1 MSKILTKRNTSFQS
15 INVSKKNTLKVKRNT
30 FNPLIKT
37 NNSMLYNNNN
47 LLYSEHFSPSSKNI
61 KSSLSPPLNT
71 VKKKVINSQKK
82 TRLIKL
88 INSNSLN
95 DIYSSSNLLSPR
107 IRQFID
113 REYTQPHLPKKINI
127 LKDIKNNDKIN
138 NIFTRIKKNGK
149 INNENREKY
158 KCKIKQIN
166 NINNIN
172 NVNIHIYSNNIKLKN
187 EKNELNTINTNKT
200 NKNYSFIGNNMTNDK
215 IIDKNILNGKNKN
228 FYKKNKNSKGCT
240 LTPKKKL
247 LKKYYTKT
255 EHKFETQKKN
265 RIKNDNQFPF
275 LASPET
281 PLIIKY
287 GPKERTYKN
296 PKSKKYSE
304 LSNLTMTPNLTITPN
319 DSIISINDYK
329 NNSVNKDYKSS
340 TFKILGKM
348 ILNKNNNSLKKQ
360 FNRRFQL
367 DMFDYFDEKEK
378 EKEKLNKTI
387 VREDNSEYKKYKH
400 ETINVNKKYELSNI
414 NEIKYF
420 LKEFNNDNNKILI
433 LFLKLIQIHMDIEL
447 LLTNKINNNF
457 SKKSSTTTITTT
469 ITISDDKI
477 DKLISLIN
485 NYFSTISILEEYTKF
500 QDNNINSEAK
510 SNKNT
515 VDEANGSNSFLYQK
529 YNIFNFNTIN
539 NLFQKCIKIQICY
552 YAALLITLSHSSDE
566 DLDDMIATYFEKNI
580 KEISSPLYN
589 IFRNFA
595 MNEIRD
601 KYTKLLLNNI
611 RLNFFD
617 NFNKLYYEEKTNPS
631 LKKSEILENI
641 SKNITNNIDSLKHY
655 CNINLKSSIIKP
667 FGDAFSQ
674 MLHSIERKTLN
685 KFINIFLNVILF
697 GELDINREKMQKNL
711 DFQNKINIR
720 SKIKKNPNI
729 YEGSALFN
737 NISDN
742 APYLPAINGKYKYT
756 LVLDMD
762 ETLVHFFFTE
772 LNGMFF
778 VRPYCLEFLNEINKY
793 YEIVAFTAGIKEYA
807 DNILNLLDVNDNIIK
822 FRLYRQHVTV
832 AGFNSYK
839 NLKLLGRDIKKV
851 IIIDNLKE
859 NFALQ
864 PDNGLFIKTWTSDV
878 NDTQFI
884 DLLNILKNIAISNV
898 NDVRPI
904 IRKINE
910 KIKYNGDLINP
921 YSKINIK
928 RIIDD
933 EKK

>member
-15 INVSKKNTLKVKRNT
+15 IIVSNNNTLKVKRNT
-30 FNPLIKT
+30 FKPLIKS
-37 NNSMLYNNNN
+37 NNSMLNNNNNN
-47 LLYSEHFSPSSKNI
+47 LLYSKHFSPSSKNI
-61 KSSLSPPLNT
+61 KTSLSPPINS

-82 TRLIKL
+82 TRIIKL
-88 INSNSLN
+88 VNSNSLN
-95 DIYSSSNLLSPR
+95 DMYSPSNLLSPR

-113 REYTQPHLPKKINI
+113 KENTQPHLPKKMKI
-127 LKDIKNNDKIN
+127 LNDIQNNDKIN

-149 INNENREKY
+149 INNENRDKY

-172 NVNIHIYSNNIKLKN
+172 NVNIHTYSNNLIFKN
-187 EKNELNTINTNKT
+187 GKNELNTINSNKT
-200 NKNYSFIGNNMTNDK
+200 NKNYSFIGHNKTNDN
-215 IIDKNILNGKNKN
+215 IIDKNILNEKNNSFNRKNKIG
-228 FYKKNKNSKGCT
+228 KGYA
-240 LTPKKKL
+240 LTPKKKF
-247 LKKYYTKT
+247 LKKYFTKT
-255 EHKFETQKKN
+255 DFKFDTQKNK
-265 RIKNDNQFPF
+265 IENQLPI
-275 LASPET
+275 LTSPE

-296 PKSKKYSE
+296 PKSKKFRD
-304 LSNLTMTPNLTITPN
+304 LSNLTMTPN
-319 DSIISINDYK
+319 DSIISINNHK

-348 ILNKNNNSLKKQ
+348 KTNKNNNSLKKKINKRYQ
-360 FNRRFQL
+360 F
-367 DMFDYFDEKEK
+367 DIFDYFDEKGK
-378 EKEKLNKTI
+378 EKENLNSTI
-387 VREDNSEYKKYKH
+387 VRDDNSEYKKYNH
-400 ETINVNKKYELSNI
+400 ETINVNKKNELNTI

-420 LKEFNNDNNKILI
+420 LKEFNNDNIKILI
-433 LFLKLIQIHMDIEL
+433 LFLKLIQIHMDVEL
-447 LLTNKINNNF
+447 LLTDKINNNF
-457 SKKSSTTTITTT
+457 RKKSSTTTTTTT
-469 ITISDDKI
+469 ITISNDKI
-477 DKLISLIN
+477 DKLITLIN
-485 NYFSTISILEEYTKF
+485 NYFNTISILQKYTKF
-500 QDNNINSEAK
+500 QDNNINGEVK

-515 VDEANGSNSFLYQK
+515 IDEPNGSNSFLYQK

-552 YAALLITLSHSSDE
+552 YAAFLITLSHSSDE
-566 DLDDMIATYFEKNI
+566 ELYDMITTNFEKII
-580 KEISSPLYN
+580 KEISNPLYN
-589 IFRNFA
+589 LFKIFA
-595 MNEIRD
+595 MNEIKD

-611 RLNFFD
+611 RLNFFV

-641 SKNITNNIDSLKHY
+641 SKNIIKSIDSLKLY
-655 CNINLKSSIIKP
+655 CNNNLKSSIIKP

-711 DFQNKINIR
+711 EFQNKINIR
-720 SKIKKNPNI
+720 SKIKKNPNV
-729 YEGSALFN
+729 YEGSAIFN

-762 ETLVHFFFTE
+762 ETLVHFFFTS

-778 VRPYCLEFLNEINKY
+778 VRPYCLEFLNELNKY
-793 YEIVAFTAGIKEYA
+793 YEIVAFTAGIKDYA

-910 KIKYNGDLINP
+910 KIKNNGDLINP